1 MTNAGTHLRQ
11 ARTRHPGVKL
21 LSRVRRTGTVWLAR
35 WVDPDTGR
43 TKEVSLA
50 RLGLNSDEAR
60 VGWCKTK
67 SRSIHQRRA
76 DLLSGVEPIQVTAI
90 ADAVDEFYL
99 RRATLKKVTLA
110 SYRNGTDGFL
120 SWACSAG
127 LATTE
132 AITPRYLLDFRA
144 WWASRPAML
153 PASGERRG
161 QRQVTE
167 KRRSPLTI
175 NRGLG
180 VVRAMLNEWRMIGA
194 TPKLTSDL
202 IRDALKFERRC
213 RCLPHFLRIHE
224 ISALVEAALK
234 HDAETFA
241 LTRAE
246 HDGDAEPGSTRR
258 YEPISPLVLVAL
270 LTGCR
275 FGELASLR
283 WASISLAENEILLSH
298 WETKTRQARR
308 IDLTPTPMLAAL
320 LGAMRTNH
328 NGEYCL
334 GGVAPLRR
342 DMAEA
347 ARKRLILKYGSPK
360 FTWHDLRRTCGTYL
374 TCAPAIYGGA
384 SAYLSA
390 KRLGHSVAVAETYY
404 VGAVTNIDK
413 AASTLEAVM
422 GLKAE
427 QFDRA
432 AANWLAPNDQ
442 GRLMRNPAPDSP
454 ADCQRSPQP
463 ATSNDEEFP
472 AHHAPAEKQP
482 VQEIAFQSKNQP
494 RSKL

>member
-1 MTNAGTHLRQ
+1 MLIAKHPRSANHR
-11 ARTRHPGVKL
+11 RHPGVKL
-21 LSRVRRTGTVWLAR
+21 ICRRRANGHTWLAR
-35 WVDPDTGR
+35 WVDPDSGR
-43 TKEVSLA
+43 SLEVSLD
-50 RLGLNSDEAR
+50 RLGLTTEIAR
-60 VGWCKTK
+60 RGWAAAK
-67 SRSIHQRRA
+67 SRAILQRRA
-76 DLLSGVEPIQVTAI
+76 ELLSGAATA
-90 ADAVDEFYL
+90 ATTDLAGAVAEFYT
-99 RRATLKKVTLA
+99 RRATLKTSTLA
-110 SYRNGTDGFL
+110 GYRNGTDGFL
-120 SWACSAG
+120 SWARVAG
-127 LATTE
+127 LTTTE
-132 AITPRYLLDFRA
+132 SLTAKQLLDFRA
-144 WWASRPAML
+144 WWAVRPAL
-153 PASGERRG
+153 VPASGERRG
-161 QRQVTE
+161 QRQVAD

-180 VVRAMLNEWRMIGA
+180 VVRAMLNEWRMIGT

-213 RCLPHFLRIHE
+213 RSLPHFLKIHE

-283 WASISLAENEILLSH
+283 WSSISLAENEILLSH
-298 WETKTRQARR
+298 SETKTRQARR
-308 IDLTPTPMLAAL
+308 IDLTPTPMLAGL
-320 LGAMRTNH
+320 LGAMKTNH
-328 NGEYCL
+328 NGEYCP

-347 ARKRLILKYGSPK
+347 ARKRLILKYGAPK

-422 GLKAE
+422 DLKAE
-427 QFDRA
+427 QFDKA
-432 AANWLAPNDQ
+432 AAHWLAHQDLGQ
-442 GRLMRNPAPDSP
+442 V
-454 ADCQRSPQP
+454 
-463 ATSNDEEFP
+463 
-472 AHHAPAEKQP
+472 HAPT
-482 VQEIAFQSKNQP
+482 
-494 RSKL
+494 

>member
-1 MTNAGTHLRQ
+1 M
-11 ARTRHPGVKL
+11 KL
-21 LSRVRRTGTVWLAR
+21 LRRVRRTGTVWLAR

-43 TKEVSLA
+43 TKEVSLG

-60 VGWCKTK
+60 LGWCVIK
-67 SRSIHQRRA
+67 SRSIHLRRA
-76 DLLSGVEPIQVTAI
+76 ELLSGAALVSVTAVD
-90 ADAVDEFYL
+90 DAVAEFYT

-120 SWACSAG
+120 AWAH
-127 LATTE
+127 LVRVETTE
-132 AITPRYLLDFRA
+132 ALTPRHLLDFRA
-144 WWASRPAML
+144 WWAVRPAL
-153 PASGERRG
+153 VPASGERRG
-161 QRQVTE
+161 QRQAAD

-194 TPKLTSDL
+194 TPKLSSDL

-213 RCLPHFLRIHE
+213 RSLPHFLKIHE

-246 HDGDAEPGSTRR
+246 HDGCAEPGSTRR

-283 WASISLAENEILLSH
+283 WASISLAESEILLSH
-298 WETKTRQARR
+298 SETKTRQARR

-320 LGAMRTNH
+320 LGAMKTNQQ
-328 NGEYCL
+328 GDYCL

-342 DMAEA
+342 DIAEA
-347 ARKRLILKYGSPK
+347 ARKRLILKYGAPK

-390 KRLGHSVAVAETYY
+390 KRLGHSVAVAEAFY

-413 AASTLEAVM
+413 SATTLEAVM
-422 GLKAE
+422 GLNVE
-427 QFDRA
+427 QFDKA
-432 AANWLAPNDQ
+432 SAHWLAHQDQ
-442 GRLMRNPAPDSP
+442 G
-454 ADCQRSPQP
+454 QV
-463 ATSNDEEFP
+463 
-472 AHHAPAEKQP
+472 HAPT
-482 VQEIAFQSKNQP
+482 
-494 RSKL
+494 